1 MPGAAKGEKMTKR
14 VVVTGIGLV
23 TPVGNDTPSS
33 WKALCEGTS
42 GGGPITYFD
51 ASDQD
56 ARIAC
61 EVKGFDPKLWMPNA
75 KEVRRN
81 DRFVHFA
88 MAGARQALADADL
101 TIDERIRDD
110 VGVIVGSGIGGLHA
124 CHDQF
129 KTLFDRGP
137 DRVSPFFITMFI
149 TDIAAGYIA
158 MQTGARGP
166 NFATVSACA
175 TGANAVGEAAEM
187 IRRGD
192 AVAMIAG
199 GAESGITPMGIGA
212 FASMHALSRR
222 NDDPEHASRPF
233 DAERDG
239 FVMGEGAGI
248 LILEDEEFAR
258 QRGARIYCELAGYG
272 ATADAHH
279 ITEPAPGGAGLA
291 RAMERAITKAGAR
304 REDVTYINAHGT
316 ATLYNDRSETAAVK
330 SVFGDHARKLAVSS
344 TKSMIG
350 HTLGA
355 AGGIEAAVTALTVH
369 HGVLTPT
376 INFTHPDPEC
386 DLDYVPNTARE
397 AKVGLALSNSMGFG
411 GHNAV
416 LAFRRYTG

>member
-56 ARIAC
+56 TRIAC

-199 GAESGITPMGIGA
+199 GAESGITPIGIGA

-222 NDDPEHASRPF
+222 NDVPEHASRPF

-330 SVFGDHARKLAVSS
+330 SVFGDHARKLAISS